1 MDKNMN
7 RNLSITGTGSATGG
21 VFNKVKIVGEGK
33 ISGGIECQYLR
44 CVGTSE
50 IIGSVKAETL
60 SVQGVADIRGQLAVQ
75 SAKVYGETKV
85 DGSIAGN
92 TVELR
97 GNTIVKG
104 NCEAEQ
110 LSLDGQFAIDGL
122 LNGGTVKL
130 RIHDECRAAEIGGGT
145 IRVGKLGKLTFLRMM
160 FKTPASP
167 RLTADT
173 IEGDDIYLEHTH
185 ADIVRGN
192 RVTIGPG
199 CQIKT
204 VEYKTE
210 YNQHKHAKVIHQIK
224 I

>member
-1 MDKNMN
+1 MGKNMN
-7 RNLSITGTGSATGG
+7 RNLSITGTGSSTGG

-44 CVGTSE
+44 CIGTSE
-50 IIGSVKAETL
+50 IQGSVKAETL
-60 SVQGVADIRGQLAVQ
+60 SFQGVADIRGHLAVR
-75 SAKVYGETKV
+75 SAKVYGETKLE
-85 DGSIAGN
+85 GSIAGN

-97 GNTIVKG
+97 GNTVVKG

-110 LSLDGQFAIDGL
+110 LTLEGRFEIGGL

-130 RIHDECRAAEIGGGT
+130 RLHGECRAAEIGGGR
-145 IRVGKLGKLTFLRMM
+145 IDVGKLGKLTLLRTM
-160 FKTPASP
+160 FKSADSP
-167 RLTADT
+167 LLTADT

-185 ADIVRGN
+185 AGTVRGN

-204 VEYKTE
+204 VEYKSE
-210 YNQHKHAKVIHQIK
+210 YNQHKHAKVIQKTK